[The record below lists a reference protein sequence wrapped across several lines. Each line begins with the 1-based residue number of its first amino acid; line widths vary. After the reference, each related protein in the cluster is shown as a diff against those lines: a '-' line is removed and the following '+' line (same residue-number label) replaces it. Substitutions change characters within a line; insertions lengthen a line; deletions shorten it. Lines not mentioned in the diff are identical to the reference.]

1 MKVILTEKITKL
13 GNIGDTVEVK
23 TGYAR
28 NFLLPNNKAMRFT
41 KENVALFEAQ
51 KAELVARHEKAK
63 ADAESKVEAVKNAKL
78 HMIRQAGDTGQLYGS
93 VSSRDIAVALKEIA
107 GVSVGSA
114 QVMLGSPIK
123 SVGVFDTK
131 IALHPDVIV
140 DVKIYVAQSQDEI
153 NALVAGKKLVF
164 GTKKVEEEP
173 VEEVAEKKEEKSE
186 EKATEEAKESEKSE
200 EVVK

>member
-23 TGYAR
+23 TGFAR

-41 KENVALFEAQ
+41 KENVALFEAK

-63 ADAESKVEAVKNAKL
+63 ADAQAHVDAVKNAKL

-107 GVSVGSA
+107 GVNVGSA

-140 DVKIYVAQSQDEI
+140 DVKVYVAQSQDEI
-153 NALVAGKKLVF
+153 NALVAGKKLTF

-173 VEEVAEKKEEKSE
+173 AEEVAEKKEEKSE
-186 EKATEEAKESEKSE
+186 EKATEETKE
-200 EVVK
+200 EVAE